1 MDRITILRV
10 IGTYLSDDELV
21 QWVNSVS
28 KGCLRR
34 LFRESPSVCYLH
46 FSRKDDT
53 LFVKHY
59 LNTQV
64 FPAFDEYMVAETLP
78 TFVEN
83 RYVQVFHAI
92 DSPVVAP
99 KSTFVK
105 LCSSASLSLSEWIQ
119 IVPRAFDIH
128 RTQSQ
133 SRVVVEF
140 SNLKDAQESL
150 EQLHGTTLDVMT
162 KHGEVVQVLVA
173 MQYVSE
179 QYKVSSAKR
188 IDSCLREKIKYE
200 DILAQRVVDWLY
212 L

>member
-1 MDRITILRV
+1 MERITILRV
-10 IGTYLSDDELV
+10 IGCYLSDNELV
-21 QWVNSVS
+21 QWVNSVN

-34 LFRESPSVCYLH
+34 VFRESPSVCYLQ
-46 FSRKDDT
+46 FNNKDDT
-53 LFVKHY
+53 LFVKHF
-59 LNTQV
+59 LNTQL

-83 RYVQVFHAI
+83 RYILVFNTI

-99 KSTFVK
+99 KSIFVK
-105 LCSSASLSLSEWIQ
+105 LCTSASLSLSEWIQ

-140 SNLKDAQESL
+140 SSLKDAQESL
-150 EQLHGTTLDVMT
+150 EQLHGATVDVVT
-162 KHGEVVQVLVA
+162 KHGEVLHVLVG

-188 IDSCLREKIKYE
+188 IDTCLREKIKYE